1 MEDLW
6 HAHYEILSI
15 IFLNELVELD
25 VDSHTIIKNVKHV
38 ALNISILT
46 VFVNSQI
53 LKVILWNP
61 NFYGLKKKIISTSL
75 TKN

>member
-25 VDSHTIIKNVKHV
+25 VNSHTIIKNVKHV

-53 LKVILWNP
+53 LKVIL
-61 NFYGLKKKIISTSL
+61 
-75 TKN
+75 